1 MKKIFPILILCL
13 LAQSLPAQIFTKEK
27 ISNLENFD
35 KQLLTW
41 GFYLGLNN
49 YDFKFTYERQV
60 KDILVKKNVGFSVGL
75 VSDLR
80 INDFVNLRFEPG
92 LFISQRDLQYST
104 TYFNGMEY
112 SDNDLLREVKSTY
125 IHFPLLLKVSTKRLN
140 NFKPFIIG
148 GFSTALN
155 LSSNEENP
163 DDNSVGQFR
172 TKKSVNFYELGVGID
187 FYLYWFKFT
196 PSLRGVFAINDEL
209 IRDKE
214 ANSPWTKNITTMQTR
229 GVFLNFT
236 FQ

>member
-1 MKKIFPILILCL
+1 MKKILIILTIFFLC
-13 LAQSLPAQIFTKEK
+13 QNLPAQIFTKEK
-27 ISNLENFD
+27 IPNIENFD
-35 KQLLTW
+35 QQLLTW

-49 YDFKFTYERQV
+49 YDFKFTYDKKV
-60 KDILVKKNVGFSVGL
+60 KDILVNKNVGFSVGL

-80 INDFVNLRFEPG
+80 VNNFVNLRFEPG
-92 LFISQRDLQYST
+92 LFISQRDLIYDPS
-104 TYFNGMEY
+104 YFDGMEY
-112 SDNDLLREVKSTY
+112 NDNDLIREVKSTY

-140 NFKPFIIG
+140 NFKPFILG

-155 LSSNEENP
+155 LSSNQENP

-172 TKKSVNFYELGVGID
+172 TKKSVNFYELGIGID

-196 PSLRGVFAINDEL
+196 PSLRGIFAINDEV
-209 IRDKE
+209 IRDKD
-214 ANSPWTKNITTMQTR
+214 ANSPWTGDIATMKTR